1 MQGRIL
7 GEINLR
13 SLCPAL
19 TAGEQAGCGEPS
31 EFDVEEAKTSTS
43 LEVSSPGPAKV
54 LEFEVLES
62 EEASRYAPS
71 ALRRLIRLAPG
82 DYLSVARRTLS
93 EIRKYTP
100 GSLIFRAASA
110 LNDRVRSRS
119 VVGRASGGR
128 DSTVGRGSSDPH
140 EKRGG
145 EQILRISIGE
155 TRCLRESIP
164 DDRGLLN
171 LDDLKAYAHFEC
183 AFYRLEFSLTVL
195 PARDLSIEHAE
206 LSLELEPDNKR
217 SELPFFVRLHP
228 PLETAP
234 EKITIKQGGGGRAE
248 IKVPTIGTVGAGI
261 KQERES
267 EVLRQAVTLSSW
279 GAGEQT
285 GGWRFHST
293 AAQLI
298 KTNITGLTALVAIPG
313 GRKARG
319 RLRATAELKSGLFD
333 GFVRGIFF
341 QPPPEA
347 CIEYDFPPRI
357 EKVAADPPF
366 VKIG

>member
-1 MQGRIL
+1 MQGRTL
-7 GEINLR
+7 GEIKFR

-19 TAGEQAGCGEPS
+19 TAGEQAGFEEHS
-31 EFDVEEAKTSTS
+31 EFDDEEAKTSTS
-43 LEVSSPGPAKV
+43 LEGSSLGTAKV

-62 EEASRYAPS
+62 EDASRYAPS
-71 ALRRLIRLAPG
+71 ALRRLIRFAPG
-82 DYLSVARRTLS
+82 AYLSVVRRTLG

-110 LNDRVRSRS
+110 LSDRVRSRS
-119 VVGRASGGR
+119 VVERASAR
-128 DSTVGRGSSDPH
+128 RASAVGRGPSDPH
-140 EKRGG
+140 EKRRG

-164 DDRGLLN
+164 DDRSLLN
-171 LDDLKAYAHFEC
+171 FDDLKAYAHLEC
-183 AFYRLEFSLTVL
+183 AFYRLEFSLTIL
-195 PARDLSIEHAE
+195 PARNLSIEHAE

-217 SELPFFVRLHP
+217 RELPFFVRLHP

-234 EKITIKQGGGGRAE
+234 EKITIKQGGSGRAE
-248 IKVPTIGTVGAGI
+248 IKVPTIGTIGAGI

-298 KTNITGLTALVAIPG
+298 NTNITGLTALVAIPG
-313 GRKARG
+313 GRKTRG
-319 RLRATAELKSGLFD
+319 RLRATAQLKSGFFD

-341 QPPPEA
+341 QTPPEA

-357 EKVAADPPF
+357 EKVAADPTF